1 MRPRGMRW
9 KRPVA
14 WTAAI
19 WQFAI
24 LFEDHFPDSAR

>member
-14 WTAAI
+14 WTVAI